1 MHKLF
6 KLVNRPR
13 FPFGLAYNEMPVLS
27 LDRRKTE
34 RSRPTSGRRKGGVF
48 GIEPDINVKKWQG
61 IPTTSCPGKVK
72 QLLRL

>member
-13 FPFGLAYNEMPVLS
+13 FSFGLAYNEMPVMS

-34 RSRPTSGRRKGGVF
+34 RNRPISGRRKGGVF
-48 GIEPDINVKKWQG
+48 GIEPDINVKK
-61 IPTTSCPGKVK
+61 
-72 QLLRL
+72 